1 MMEAD
6 NCARGEESKRR
17 EALNE
22 LQFCFCL
29 GSEGRWAVRFGWLKN
44 AAWKELQEHV
54 EQRVVAV
61 LRQCIAAA
69 EQRSCVRSVTKKKH
83 RVVCGGTDPS
93 CRWRCVRCPGG
104 TQAVERAR
112 MMPTRRERL
121 GGRRRGKADKEE
133 WWGGADGGT
142 RRRRHTRQTE
152 GPGGWTEAGLIVEA
166 EGEASRRRAGWP
178 SDKKWR
184 SPAGERLWGSEGVG
198 GRLVVC
204 VCTGWWAQEQGRWR
218 PMLTS
223 GRRRAGSCQ
232 KKNQSGARLAVR

>member
-83 RVVCGGTDPS
+83 SRVRWHGSRVPLAMRQVPGRHTS
-93 CRWRCVRCPGG
+93 CR
-104 TQAVERAR
+104 ES
-112 MMPTRRERL
+112 END
-121 GGRRRGKADKEE
+121 ADKE
-133 WWGGADGGT
+133 GKTGRTAARKSRQ
-142 RRRRHTRQTE
+142 RRMVGR
-152 GPGGWTEAGLIVEA
+152 GGWWDEEKEAHPSNRGTW
-166 EGEASRRRAGWP
+166 RMDRGWF
-178 SDKKWR
+178 D
-184 SPAGERLWGSEGVG
+184 
-198 GRLVVC
+198 C
-204 VCTGWWAQEQGRWR
+204 
-218 PMLTS
+218 
-223 GRRRAGSCQ
+223 
-232 KKNQSGARLAVR
+232 